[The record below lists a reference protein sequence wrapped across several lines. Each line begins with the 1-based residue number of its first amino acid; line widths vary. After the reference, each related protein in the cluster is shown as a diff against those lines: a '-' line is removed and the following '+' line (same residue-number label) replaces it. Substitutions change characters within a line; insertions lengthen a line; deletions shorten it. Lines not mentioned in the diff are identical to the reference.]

1 MLDLDLGRFHDPGFR
16 PFMIRGESSAY
27 WTVFDGA
34 YEPVAVADAYLRRVR
49 FSSGKALGTTR
60 VYASNLALFSAFCLA
75 SGRSLRRA
83 ALEFDRFVHEID
95 RVGFLIGRIREAMGE
110 LAPEERAELQGNY
123 SRPSAPTAQRSSSG
137 CRAATS

>member
-1 MLDLDLGRFHDPGFR
+1 
-16 PFMIRGESSAY
+16 MIRGESSAY

-110 LAPEERAELQGNY
+110 LAPGERAELQELLTAERTN
-123 SRPSAPTAQRSSSG
+123 RSAILERLPARHELNVLNVS
-137 CRAATS
+137 ATFDGVAG